1 MHLRANWRFIIATSV
16 RTGFTQSFVPSTR
29 NPTAAMK
36 SKRVPSQMLMVA
48 SAITLALAI
57 PAMDT
62 MADRDPG
69 TEMQSRYEVLKVAF

>member
-1 MHLRANWRFIIATSV
+1 
-16 RTGFTQSFVPSTR
+16 
-29 NPTAAMK
+29 MK
-36 SKRVPSQMLMVA
+36 SKRVLSQMLMVA